1 MISRRNCSES
11 KICQEKTHERAQT
24 SFVPFFW
31 SRVEHVGRKP
41 KLIGKLH
48 SQPATSVIPQDISLD
63 RRNIRLETRPG
74 GVLMWPYVSNYQRGL
89 WLHVCEGAGS
99 TGVEDVSA
107 GGLLIRAVYLP
118 LQSVI
123 ELNGRT
129 SSIDMLVGDFVA
141 SNYRHVAAA
150 ADKSGSL
157 PAATI
162 VSRNWVTRS

>member
-1 MISRRNCSES
+1 MKWSRRNCSES
-11 KICQEKTHERAQT
+11 FKGLSRENSRASAQLWC
-24 SFVPFFW
+24 PFFGTW
-31 SRVEHVGRKP
+31 NVLME
-41 KLIGKLH
+41 
-48 SQPATSVIPQDISLD
+48 SQSWLGAATLAIPQDISLD
-63 RRNIRLETRPG
+63 RRNIRLETRPV

-89 WLHVCEGAGS
+89 WLRVCEGTES

-118 LQSVI
+118 LQSLI
-123 ELNGRT
+123 ELNGWT